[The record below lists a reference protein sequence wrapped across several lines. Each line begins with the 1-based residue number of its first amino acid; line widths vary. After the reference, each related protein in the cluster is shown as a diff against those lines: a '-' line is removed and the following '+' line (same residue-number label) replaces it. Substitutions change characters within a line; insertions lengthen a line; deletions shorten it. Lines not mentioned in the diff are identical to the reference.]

1 MRPTAPGD
9 PLRGVT
15 RISRDDRLILMSDGV
30 AGPGLLP
37 TGRVRAVGRGPAPR
51 GVDGPLLYA
60 SAARKVIRGVVLSG
74 WPGSGSGFSRRSSV
88 LVGASPPGGV
98 SSAAGGASAGSRARF
113 WRFGR
118 IVRAGAPDALSG
130 FRMIPRFLWGRCGAG
145 DGTILP
151 GRQNRAR
158 RPPRRDAGRGGT
170 AEPTPPGAADD
181 EDHDADPAPEHPRR
195 PGEKGPPR
203 PMGADHHHIA
213 PRKSAQTPAE

>member
-1 MRPTAPGD
+1 MAGVGVRVLAPVFCA
-9 PLRGVT
+9 R
-15 RISRDDRLILMSDGV
+15 R
-30 AGPGLLP
+30 
-37 TGRVRAVGRGPAPR
+37 RV
-51 GVDGPLLYA
+51 
-60 SAARKVIRGVVLSG
+60 
-74 WPGSGSGFSRRSSV
+74 
-88 LVGASPPGGV
+88 PPGGV

-181 EDHDADPAPEHPRR
+181 EDHGADPAPELKARWKAYSFSI
-195 PGEKGPPR
+195 E
-203 PMGADHHHIA
+203 D
-213 PRKSAQTPAE
+213 RKSVV